1 MRYKT
6 KKKREDLTMDKKV
19 TGILSYFG
27 IILWLVAYLAGDKEG
42 AKFHLNQSLALNL
55 ISIIWSTFAGV
66 ASGIFGKI
74 PVIGIVFALVC
85 VAVSIA
91 FFVFWVMG
99 LVSAIKE
106 EDKPLPYIG
115 AIQLLK

>member
-1 MRYKT
+1 
-6 KKKREDLTMDKKV
+6 MDKKV

-42 AKFHLNQSLALNL
+42 AKFHLNQSLVLTL
-55 ISIIWSTFAGV
+55 ISIIWSTFVGIAAG
-66 ASGIFGKI
+66 ILGKI
-74 PVIGIVFALVC
+74 PVIGLVFGLAC
-85 VAVSIA
+85 FAIGIA
-91 FFVFWVMG
+91 FFVFWIMG

-106 EDKPLPYIG
+106 EEKPLPYIG

>member
-1 MRYKT
+1 
-6 KKKREDLTMDKKV
+6 MDKKV

-55 ISIIWSTFAGV
+55 ISLIWSTFAGV

>member
-1 MRYKT
+1 
-6 KKKREDLTMDKKV
+6 MDKKV

-27 IILWLVAYLAGDKEG
+27 FVPGVGIILWLVAYLVGDKEG
-42 AKFHLNQSLALNL
+42 AKFHLNQGLALIL
-55 ISIIWSTFAGV
+55 ISLIWGTFAGM
-66 ASGIFGKI
+66 AGGIFGKI
-74 PVIGIVFALVC
+74 PLINIVFARVC
-85 VAVSIA
+85 GAVGIA
-91 FFVFWVMG
+91 LFVFWVMG